1 MHRSWLLA
9 ASLILASLPATMAR
23 AEPPPD
29 LTIEEDAAWRFAVT
43 PYFWFPVL
51 KGRSTVPAQSRA

>member
-1 MHRSWLLA
+1 MRRTWMLA
-9 ASLILASLPATMAR
+9 ASLILATLPATMAR

-29 LTIEEDAAWRFAVT
+29 LAIEADAAWRFAVT
-43 PYFWFPVL
+43 QYFWFPVL